1 MESSVDRLEGFKGE
15 ILAVDDA
22 PASLSFLYEILSQQG
37 YTVRTAPNGELA
49 LWTAARRPPDLI
61 LLDVRMPGM
70 DGFEVCRR
78 LKANPA
84 TASIPLIFLSAGTD
98 IAEKV
103 QGFRAGAVDYVGKP
117 FASEEVL
124 QRVDTHLSLAR
135 VTKELK
141 AEKQLLEERVLQ
153 RTEQLAHTARILQA
167 EAAAR
172 IEAEVKL
179 RISASAFE
187 ASLAGMVIVDS
198 EWNIVAANPAFVAQ
212 SGYALAECLG
222 KSAHI
227 FRSDR
232 HDAAFFDNILRVV
245 QTEGKWTG
253 EVWSRKKDGNVF
265 PTLQSISSVTDG
277 AGNGDNG
284 DGKPIRYVC
293 VMLDLSE
300 AKDAQTLINFLTRH
314 DALTGLPNRVLV
326 QDRFSQ
332 LVSRVDHK
340 VESLAVLCVNLDRF
354 RFINDFHGR
363 SCGDALLHW
372 MASCLTA
379 HLPGTDSVFR
389 ESSDEFIIVHHAFGD
404 AADSLGLNN
413 FVEVLQE
420 KLTTTVKI
428 EDATIDVSVSLGIAT
443 YPQDGVSFEDLSNN
457 ARIAMVRAKNN
468 GGTSYAFF
476 SEKLDQTGR
485 LRFDLAQRLRHV
497 LERNELEVFYQ
508 PQVHANSRKIIS
520 AEALLRWN
528 TPGLGMVSPALFIPV
543 AEESGRIVEIGTW
556 VLQTV
561 CMQIARWHFE
571 GHGYIKVAVNLSA
584 VQFMRHDLVQTVTHA
599 LLAAQIPAPY
609 LELEITES
617 AIIED
622 VQRAIETMHALKAL
636 GVTISLDD
644 FGTGYSSLSYLK
656 RFPIDY
662 LKIDQSFVRDLL
674 VEADARSIVLAIIGL
689 AHSMRLEVVAEGV
702 EEEAQMEFLAAN
714 GCDVLQGYL
723 FGKPVNAESFL
734 HRLITDVH
742 H

>member
-1 MESSVDRLEGFKGE
+1 MASAPDQLEHKGE
-15 ILAVDDA
+15 ILAVDDV

-49 LWTAARRPPDLI
+49 LWTAAHRPPDLI

-78 LKANPA
+78 LKANPV
-84 TASIPLIFLSAGTD
+84 TASIPLIFLSADAD
-98 IAEKV
+98 ISEKV
-103 QGFRAGAVDYVGKP
+103 RGFRAGAVDYVGKP

-124 QRVDTHLSLAR
+124 QRVDTHLLLAR

-141 AEKQLLEERVLQ
+141 AEKLLLEERVSQ
-153 RTEQLAHTARILQA
+153 RTEQLTYAANVLQT
-167 EAAAR
+167 EIAAR
-172 IEAEVKL
+172 IEAEAQL
-179 RISASAFE
+179 RIAASAFE
-187 ASLAGMVIVDS
+187 ASLAGMLIVDS
-198 EWNIVAANPAFVAQ
+198 DWNIVAANPAFVAQ

-232 HDAAFFDNILRVV
+232 HDAAFFDNLLRVV

-253 EVWSRKKDGNVF
+253 EVWSRNKDGNVF

-277 AGNGDNG
+277 DG
-284 DGKPIRYVC
+284 DGQPIRYVC
-293 VMLDLSE
+293 VTLDLSE

-326 QDRFSQ
+326 EDRFSQ
-332 LVSRVDHK
+332 LVSSLDHEA
-340 VESLAVLCVNLDRF
+340 ESLAVLCVNLDRF
-354 RFINDFHGR
+354 RFVNDFHGR
-363 SCGDALLHW
+363 SCGDGLLHW
-372 MASCLTA
+372 MASCLTSN
-379 HLPGTDSVFR
+379 LPSTDSVFR
-389 ESSDEFIIVHHAFGD
+389 ESSDEFIIVHRAPGD
-404 AADSLGLNN
+404 STDSLGLNN
-413 FVEVLQE
+413 FAQFLQE
-420 KLTTTVKI
+420 KLTATVKI
-428 EDATIDVSVSLGIAT
+428 EDAIIDVSVSLGIAS
-443 YPQDGVSFEDLSNN
+443 YPLDGVSFEDLSNN
-457 ARIAMVRAKNN
+457 ARIAMMRAKDH
-468 GGTSYAFF
+468 GGASYAFF
-476 SEKLDQTGR
+476 SEKLDQAGR
-485 LRFDLAQRLRHV
+485 MRFDLAQRLRHA
-497 LERNELEVFYQ
+497 LERSEFEVFYQ
-508 PQVHANSRKIIS
+508 PQVHAASGKIIS

-556 VLQTV
+556 VLQSV
-561 CMQIARWHFE
+561 CMQIARWHAQ
-571 GHGYIKVAVNLSA
+571 GHGYVKVAVNLSG

-599 LLAAQIPAPY
+599 LLASQIPPAY

-622 VQRAIETMHALKAL
+622 VQRAIETMHALKTL
-636 GVTISLDD
+636 DVTISLDD

-674 VEADARSIVLAIIGL
+674 VEPDARSIVLAIIGL

-702 EEEAQMEFLAAN
+702 EEKEQAQFLAAN
-714 GCDVLQGYL
+714 GCDILQGYL
-723 FGKPVNAESFL
+723 FGKPVNAQSFL
-734 HRLITDVH
+734 HRLITEKPITEK
-742 H
+742 

>member
-1 MESSVDRLEGFKGE
+1 MEKLENKGE
-15 ILAVDDA
+15 ILAVDDV
-22 PASLSFLYEILSQQG
+22 PASLSFLHEILSQQG
-37 YTVRTAPNGELA
+37 YSVRTAPNGELA
-49 LWTAARRPPDLI
+49 LWTAAHRPPDLI

-78 LKANPA
+78 LKADPA
-84 TASIPLIFLSAGTD
+84 TAAIPLIFLSADAD

-103 QGFRAGAVDYVGKP
+103 RGFRAGAVDYVGKP

-124 QRVDTHLSLAR
+124 QRVATHLLLAR

-153 RTEQLAHTARILQA
+153 RTEQLAHTARTLQA
-167 EAAAR
+167 EVAAR
-172 IEAEVKL
+172 IEVEAKL
-179 RISASAFE
+179 RVSASAFE
-187 ASLAGMVIVDS
+187 ASLAAMLIVDCD
-198 EWNIVAANPAFVAQ
+198 WNIVAANPAFVAQ

-232 HDAAFFDNILRVV
+232 HDTAFFDNLLRVV

-253 EVWSRKKDGNVF
+253 EVWSRNKDGNVF
-265 PTLQSISSVTDG
+265 PTLQSISSVTSGDG
-277 AGNGDNG
+277 NSDG

-332 LVSRVDHK
+332 LVSSMDHEA
-340 VESLAVLCVNLDRF
+340 ESLAVLCVNLDRF

-363 SCGDALLHW
+363 SCGDNVLHW
-372 MASCLTA
+372 MASCLTLN
-379 HLPGTDSVFR
+379 LPSTDSVFR
-389 ESSDEFIIVHHAFGD
+389 ESSDEFIIVHRALGNST
-404 AADSLGLNN
+404 DSLGLSS
-413 FVEVLQE
+413 FVQSLQE
-420 KLTTTVKI
+420 ILTTTVEI
-428 EDATIDVSVSLGIAT
+428 DDAIIDVSVSLGIAA
-443 YPQDGVSFEDLSNN
+443 YPLDGLSFEDLSNN
-457 ARIAMVRAKNN
+457 ARIAMMRAKNH
-468 GGTSYAFF
+468 GGASYAFF

-485 LRFDLAQRLRHV
+485 VRFDLAQRLRHA
-497 LERNELEVFYQ
+497 LARNEFEVFYQ

-528 TPGLGMVSPALFIPV
+528 SPGLGMVSPALFIPV

-556 VLQTV
+556 VLQSV
-561 CMQIARWHFE
+561 CMQIARWHAQ
-571 GHGYIKVAVNLSA
+571 GHGYVKVAVNLSG
-584 VQFMRHDLVQTVTHA
+584 VQFLRQDLVQTVTHA
-599 LLAAQIPAPY
+599 LLASQIPPAY

-622 VQRAIETMHALKAL
+622 VQRAIETMHALKTL

-674 VEADARSIVLAIIGL
+674 VEPDAKAIVLAIIGL
-689 AHSMRLEVVAEGV
+689 AHLMRLEVVAEGV
-702 EEEAQMEFLAAN
+702 EEEAQGQFLAAN

-734 HRLITDVH
+734 HRLITESNN
-742 H
+742 

>member
-1 MESSVDRLEGFKGE
+1 MTSAPDQLENKGE
-15 ILAVDDA
+15 ILAVDDV

-49 LWTAARRPPDLI
+49 LWTAAHRPPDLI

-78 LKANPA
+78 LKANPV
-84 TASIPLIFLSAGTD
+84 TASIPLIFLSADAD

-103 QGFRAGAVDYVGKP
+103 RGFRAGAVDYVGKP

-124 QRVDTHLSLAR
+124 QRVDTHLLLAR

-153 RTEQLAHTARILQA
+153 RTEQLTRAACVLQA
-167 EAAAR
+167 EVAAR
-172 IEAEVKL
+172 IEAEVQL
-179 RISASAFE
+179 RIAASAFE
-187 ASLAGMVIVDS
+187 ASLAGMLIVDS
-198 EWNIVAANPAFVAQ
+198 DWNIVAANPAFVAQ
-212 SGYALAECLG
+212 SGYALSECLG

-232 HDAAFFDNILRVV
+232 HDAAFFDNLLRVV

-253 EVWSRKKDGNVF
+253 EVWSRNKDGNVF
-265 PTLQSISSVTDG
+265 PTLQSISSVTS
-277 AGNGDNG
+277 G
-284 DGKPIRYVC
+284 DGDGDGQPIRYVC
-293 VMLDLSE
+293 VTLDLSE
-300 AKDAQTLINFLTRH
+300 ARDAQTLINFLTRH

-332 LVSRVDHK
+332 LVSNMDHEA
-340 VESLAVLCVNLDRF
+340 ESLAVLCVNLDRF
-354 RFINDFHGR
+354 RFVNDFHGR
-363 SCGDALLHW
+363 ACGDGLLHW
-372 MASCLTA
+372 MAACLTSN
-379 HLPGTDSVFR
+379 LPSTDSVFR
-389 ESSDEFIIVHHAFGD
+389 ESSDEFIIVHRALGD
-404 AADSLGLNN
+404 SDDSLGLNS
-413 FVEVLQE
+413 FAQFLQE
-420 KLTTTVKI
+420 KLTATVKI
-428 EDATIDVSVSLGIAT
+428 EDAIIDVSVSLGIAT
-443 YPQDGVSFEDLSNN
+443 YPLDGASFEDLSNN
-457 ARIAMVRAKNN
+457 ARIAMMRAKDH
-468 GGTSYAFF
+468 GGASYAFF

-485 LRFDLAQRLRHV
+485 IRFDLAQRLRHA
-497 LERNELEVFYQ
+497 LERSEFEVFYQ
-508 PQVHANSRKIIS
+508 PQVTAASGKIIA

-556 VLQTV
+556 VLQAV
-561 CMQIARWHFE
+561 CMQIGRWHAQ
-571 GHGYIKVAVNLSA
+571 GHGYVKVAVNLSG

-599 LLAAQIPAPY
+599 LLASQIPPAY

-622 VQRAIETMHALKAL
+622 VQRAIETMHALKTL

-674 VEADARSIVLAIIGL
+674 VEPDARAIVLAIIGL

-702 EEEAQMEFLAAN
+702 EEEEQAQFLAAN

-723 FGKPVNAESFL
+723 FGKPVNAQSFL
-734 HRLITDVH
+734 HRLITEKPITEK
-742 H
+742 